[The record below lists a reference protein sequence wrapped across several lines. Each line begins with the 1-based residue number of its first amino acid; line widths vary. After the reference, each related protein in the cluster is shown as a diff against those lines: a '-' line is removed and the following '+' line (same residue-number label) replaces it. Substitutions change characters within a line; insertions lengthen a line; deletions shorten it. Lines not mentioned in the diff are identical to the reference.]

1 MGSMNCPRSVTP
13 PFAKRVM
20 WELPS
25 TRIVG
30 KDVPGI
36 PIDAIL
42 PANDRVGFVDAP
54 PGLFARWVIED
65 RVGIEV
71 SRSTRPFWKGRS
83 AMCPQRDQIA
93 AQDLVQFVA

>member
-1 MGSMNCPRSVTP
+1 MGSMNCPRCVTP
-13 PFAKRVM
+13 PLAKRVM
-20 WELPS
+20 RELPS

-42 PANDRVGFVDAP
+42 TANLGVGLVDAP
-54 PGLFARWVIED
+54 PGLLARWVIED

-71 SRSTRPFWKGRS
+71 SRATRPVWKGRS
-83 AMCPQRDQIA
+83 AMCPQRDQIVA
-93 AQDLVQFVA
+93 EDLVQFVA